1 MNKIAL
7 SAESTIDLPEN
18 LLKEWDIHTIPFH
31 FTINNREYYDG
42 EITNAE
48 IYSLVN
54 KYNTL
59 PKTSTVNTQ
68 EFIDYFNKLKD
79 EGYEQIIHISLSSQI
94 SGAYNN
100 AILAAKSVDGV
111 YVIDSKS
118 LSTGIA
124 LLAHYARKL
133 IDKGLEINRII
144 ELVESRVPNDQAS
157 FILYRLDYLFRGGRC
172 TALALF
178 GANLLKIR
186 PQILVQD
193 GKMAPA
199 KKFMGEYVKC
209 VRQYAKA
216 TLEKFNNYDKSL
228 CFITYSSYY
237 PEMINAIKEE
247 AIKAGFER
255 IEYTSSGST
264 ITSHCGE
271 NCIGILYLNDQE
283 PEI

>member
-1 MNKIAL
+1 MRIAL
-7 SAESTIDLPEN
+7 SAESTIDLTQE
-18 LLKEWDIHTIPFH
+18 LLKEWDIHSIPFH
-31 FTINNREYYDG
+31 FTINNKEYYDG
-42 EITNAE
+42 EITNNE
-48 IYSLVN
+48 IFSLVN

-59 PKTSTVNTQ
+59 PKTSAVNTQ
-68 EFIDYFNKLKD
+68 EFIDYFKNLKD
-79 EGYEQIIHISLSSQI
+79 EGYDYIIHISLSSKI
-94 SGAYNN
+94 STACNN
-100 AILAAKSVDGV
+100 AILASKEISGV

-133 IDKGLEINRII
+133 IDKGLDVERIV
-144 ELVESRVPNDQAS
+144 ELVTSRVKNDQAS

-172 TALALF
+172 SALALF

-186 PQILVQD
+186 PQILVID
-193 GKMAPA
+193 GKMTPA

-216 TLEKFNNYDKSL
+216 TLEKYNNYDKSL

-237 PEMINAIKEE
+237 PEMINAIKDE
-247 AIKAGFER
+247 AIKVGFER
-255 IEYTSSGST
+255 IELTSSGST

>member
-1 MNKIAL
+1 MKIAI
-7 SAESTIDLPEN
+7 SAESTIDLTKE
-18 LLKEWDIHTIPFH
+18 LLTEWDIHTIPFH
-31 FTINNREYYDG
+31 FAIDGREYYDG
-42 EITNAE
+42 EITNQE
-48 IYSLVN
+48 IFSLVS
-54 KYNTL
+54 KYNSL
-59 PKTSTVNTQ
+59 PKTSAVNTQ
-68 EFIDYFNKLKD
+68 EFIEYFNKLKS
-79 EGYEQIIHISLSSQI
+79 EGYDKIIHISLSSKI
-94 SGAYNN
+94 SAACNN
-100 AILAAKSVDGV
+100 AILASKEVDGV
-111 YVIDSKS
+111 YVIDSLS

-133 IDKGLEINRII
+133 IDKGLDVERIV
-144 ELVESRVPNDQAS
+144 ELVNSRVKNDQAS
-157 FILYRLDYLFRGGRC
+157 FILYRLDYLYRGGRC
-172 TALALF
+172 SGLALF
-178 GANLLKIR
+178 GANLLKLR

-193 GKMAPA
+193 GKMGPA

-255 IEYTSSGST
+255 IELTSSGST

-271 NCIGILYLNDQE
+271 NCIGILYLNDKE
-283 PEI
+283 PNI

>member
-1 MNKIAL
+1 MRIAL
-7 SAESTIDLPEN
+7 SAESTIDLTQE

-31 FTINNREYYDG
+31 FTINNKEYYDG
-42 EITNAE
+42 EITNNE
-48 IYSLVN
+48 IFSLVN

-59 PKTSTVNTQ
+59 PKTSAVNTQ
-68 EFIDYFNKLKD
+68 EFIDYFKNLKD
-79 EGYEQIIHISLSSQI
+79 EGYDYIIHISLSSKI
-94 SGAYNN
+94 STACNN
-100 AILAAKSVDGV
+100 AILASKEVSGV
-111 YVIDSKS
+111 YVIDSMS

-133 IDKGLEINRII
+133 IDKGINVERIV
-144 ELVESRVPNDQAS
+144 ELVTSRVKNDQAS

-172 TALALF
+172 SALALF

-186 PQILVQD
+186 PQILVID
-193 GKMAPA
+193 GKMSPA
-199 KKFMGEYVKC
+199 KKFMGEYIKC

-237 PEMINAIKEE
+237 PEMINAIKDE
-247 AIKAGFER
+247 AQKAGFER
-255 IEYTSSGST
+255 IELTSSGST